1 MKNFPAATVNDA
13 DMRKAVQ
20 DAIAHFK
27 ATGERCYASAF
38 SVLLW
43 HSDKP

>member
-1 MKNFPAATVNDA
+1 MKNFQAITSSDA
-13 DMRKAVQ
+13 DMRACVQ
-20 DAIAHFK
+20 MAIAHFK

-43 HSDKP
+43 HSDRP

>member
-1 MKNFPAATVNDA
+1 MKNFASKSASDS
-13 DMRKAVQ
+13 DMRECVQ
-20 DAIAHFK
+20 QAIAHFR

-43 HSDKP
+43 HSDRP

>member
-1 MKNFPAATVNDA
+1 MKNFSAKTPSDA
-13 DMRKAVQ
+13 DMRQAVQ
-20 DAIAHFK
+20 EAIAHFK